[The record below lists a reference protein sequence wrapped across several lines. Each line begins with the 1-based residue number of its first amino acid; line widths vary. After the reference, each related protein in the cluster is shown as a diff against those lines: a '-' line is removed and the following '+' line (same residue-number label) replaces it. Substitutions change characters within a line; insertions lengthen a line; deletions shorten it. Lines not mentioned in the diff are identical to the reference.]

1 MCTKKETGKINDGID
16 HMALWY
22 KIDYKYYIG

>member
-1 MCTKKETGKINDGID
+1 MCTKKESGKINGID